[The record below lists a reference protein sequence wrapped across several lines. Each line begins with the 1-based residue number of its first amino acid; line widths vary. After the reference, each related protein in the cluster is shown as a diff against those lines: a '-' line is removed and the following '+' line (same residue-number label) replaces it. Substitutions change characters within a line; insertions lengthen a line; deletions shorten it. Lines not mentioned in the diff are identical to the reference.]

1 MGRKGL
7 IYRDTI
13 ADVRRRDVAQVRFDK
28 EEARMEK
35 RGFHGRGFFSLL
47 SFGGFLLLFITGI
60 VLFIMPHGRIAYWTD
75 WRFLGLTKDH
85 WGSIHICS
93 GVVFIVAGAL
103 HVFYYNWK
111 PLTNYI
117 ARKVAGSRLKTEL
130 AISSVIMLFVIVG
143 AIYGIPPL
151 SPFLDFNEYV
161 KSSWVTSKE
170 YEPPFGHAE
179 DLSLKVFARKMK
191 MDLDKAVEELKSQ
204 GITLESD
211 RDTLEEVARS
221 NNTSPMHIYAMIKKY
236 EEKPQVVKQETYT
249 PELVE
254 EQFAGMGVGRKT
266 LAAVCAEIGVDIA
279 QAKGQLAKQNI
290 VIKEDEALK
299 KAAEKHGVTP
309 LDILKIILVKD
320 FKLPKT

>member
-1 MGRKGL
+1 MYEERILHEYVSIK
-7 IYRDTI
+7 
-13 ADVRRRDVAQVRFDK
+13 RRR
-28 EEARMEK
+28 RMER

-47 SFGGFLLLFITGI
+47 SFGGFFLLFITGI

-111 PLTNYI
+111 PLTNYLT
-117 ARKVAGSRLKTEL
+117 RKVAGSRLKTEL
-130 AISSVIMLFVIVG
+130 AISSLIILFVIVG

-151 SPFLDFNEYV
+151 SPFLEFNEYV
-161 KSSWVTSKE
+161 KSSWVTRKE

-179 DLSLKVFARKMK
+179 DLSLQVFARKMN
-191 MDLDKAVEELKSQ
+191 MDLDKAVGELKSQ
-204 GITLESD
+204 GINLESN
-211 RDTLEEVARS
+211 RETLEEIARN
-221 NNTSPMHIYAMIKKY
+221 NNTSPMYIYAMIEKY
-236 EEKPQVVKQETYT
+236 EEKPRVMKQETYT

-254 EQFAGMGVGRKT
+254 EQFAGMGIGRKT
-266 LAAVCAEIGVDIA
+266 LETVCAEIGVDIA
-279 QAKGQLAKQNI
+279 QAKEQLSKQNI
-290 VIKEDEALK
+290 VIKEDEAMK
-299 KAAEKHGVTP
+299 KAAEKLGVAP